1 MILGDFLNYFG
12 GTSSFYTLF
21 AFFLSL
27 TRGIFE
33 KRSLSFQHVFVLKE
47 ESNMGMQLEFSFGG
61 EESNRLLATL
71 DEETL
76 ITIVELMARMVV
88 RVQEKRKEKKHG

>member
-1 MILGDFLNYFG
+1 
-12 GTSSFYTLF
+12 
-21 AFFLSL
+21 
-27 TRGIFE
+27 
-33 KRSLSFQHVFVLKE
+33 
-47 ESNMGMQLEFSFGG
+47 MGMQLEFSFGG